1 MIILVMGVSGAGK
14 STIGNL
20 LAISLGWEFKDAD
33 DFHTADNIEKMSQ
46 GIPLSDA
53 DRAPW
58 IKKIQT
64 AIDSWLKD
72 DKNVVLACS
81 ALKNSYRKLLLRD
94 EEKVKSVYLK
104 GSFELIE
111 KRLQQRQNHYMKS
124 NLLLSQFETLEEPVE
139 AVFVDAGEATEVIIN
154 TIKKSL
160 EI

>member
-33 DFHTADNIEKMSQ
+33 DFHPDDNIEKMSQ

-72 DKNVVLACS
+72 EKNVVLACS

-94 EEKVKSVYLK
+94 EEKVKLVYLK

-111 KRLQQRQNHYMKS
+111 KRLQKRQNHYMKS

-154 TIKKSL
+154 NIKKSL